1 MGSRE
6 TDVNTRCK
14 PGLCVYRSFDLI
26 ASCFCGC
33 HGAFVMWAVS
43 AKTHFMQRS
52 GVKHSGADLRSLV
65 FLSTELHAKTPESNK
80 VLSLLEQP
88 TRHWPH
94 TAESLKTYLK
104 GLKRAELLLGNKGHL
119 SSH

>member
-1 MGSRE
+1 ML
-6 TDVNTRCK
+6 TDVNTWCK
-14 PGLCVYRSFDLI
+14 LGLCIYRSFDLI

-52 GVKHSGADLRSLV
+52 GVKHSGADLRRLV
-65 FLSTELHAKTPESNK
+65 FLSTELHAKVPESNK

-88 TRHWPH
+88 THH
-94 TAESLKTYLK
+94 C
-104 GLKRAELLLGNKGHL
+104 
-119 SSH
+119 